1 MCCSFGGGARRAVG
15 ALRYDCVSMPLK
27 RSNPKAMH
35 SAGLLRRRLTPA
47 EAKLWTKLRGNQLE
61 SVSFRRQH
69 AIGPYIADFCAPK
82 AKLVIELDGGQHTER
97 AEYDAQRTA
106 YLEKHGYRVIRFWNN
121 EVLKNIEGVWQVI
134 EEALKERR

>member
-1 MCCSFGGGARRAVG
+1 
-15 ALRYDCVSMPLK
+15 
-27 RSNPKAMH
+27 MH

-47 EAKLWTKLRGNQLE
+47 ESKLWTKLRGNQLE

-82 AKLVIELDGGQHTER
+82 AKLVIELDGGQHAEQ

-106 YLEKHGYRVIRFWNN
+106 YLEKHGYRVLRFWNN
-121 EVLKNIEGVWQVI
+121 EVMKNIEGVWQVI
-134 EEALKERR
+134 EEAIKERL